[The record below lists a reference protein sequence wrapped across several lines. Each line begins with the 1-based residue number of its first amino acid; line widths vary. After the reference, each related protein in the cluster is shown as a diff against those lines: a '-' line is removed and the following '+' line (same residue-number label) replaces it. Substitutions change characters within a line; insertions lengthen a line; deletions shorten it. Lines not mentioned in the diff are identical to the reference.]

1 MIETE
6 HLKRNSLGGFRLVW
20 QAMGTLSVAADAAY
34 LLTGVVEYALGAT
47 PLALVLGVFAYLFIM
62 NTGYQFSKHVN
73 SAGSYY
79 TFAGKGLGGIAG
91 TFQAWNMAFYGLIG
105 YGSFGFL
112 GLAAFI
118 TLLDPT
124 YKGIIFWLPVA
135 FFAALIS
142 FIFTHRGM
150 KISTDYQIAGG
161 VIEVAVLLIGS
172 ALIIINAGRLNTLA
186 VFGTKYVSGISQL
199 LFAMIYSMI
208 LYFGTTVSITAM
220 GEEAVTPQKT
230 IKKALIGTVILSG
243 ITLIIVSYA
252 FTIGWGPSAMASF
265 AGSNDPG
272 VILFRKLNPVIY
284 ILLILVT
291 VNSFMGYNIS
301 VSNADSRIFYS
312 FARDGILFLPK
323 SIAKIHKKYKTPSNA
338 ALVIFGM
345 SFVIAVIFGVL
356 FGPVQGGL
364 MMLLINAYA
373 AYTEHIVASVSL
385 PFMMKRIGKLKV
397 MEHLIIPIIGILILV
412 IIMAGTLISPEKYPD
427 NLAVYIGISWIPI
440 AGIMT
445 LIEYK
450 IHPDK
455 VRNAAKMSIEE
466 EAMEPK

>member
-1 MIETE
+1 MVEVDQ
-6 HLKRNSLGGFRLVW
+6 LKRNSLGGFRLVW

-47 PLALVLGVFAYLFIM
+47 PLALLLGVFAYLFIM

-118 TLLDPT
+118 TLLDPS
-124 YKGIIFWLPVA
+124 YKGIVFWLPVA

-150 KISTDYQIAGG
+150 KVSTDYQIAGG

-172 ALIIINAGRLNTLA
+172 ALIIIHAGNLNTLA
-186 VFGTKYVSGISQL
+186 VFTTKYVSGASQL

-220 GEEAVTPQKT
+220 GEEAVSPQKT

-265 AGSNDPG
+265 ASSADPG
-272 VILFRKLNPVIY
+272 VILFRRLNPVIY
-284 ILLILVT
+284 ILLVLVT

-312 FARDGILFLPK
+312 FARDGILFLPE
-323 SIAKIHKKYKTPSNA
+323 SIGRIHKKYKTPSNA
-338 ALVIFGM
+338 ALVIFAF
-345 SFVIAVIFGVL
+345 SLVIAIIFGVL
-356 FGPVQGGL
+356 FGPVKGGL

-373 AYTEHIVASVSL
+373 AYVEHIIASISL
-385 PFMMKRIGKLKV
+385 PVMMRRIHKFKV
-397 MEHLIIPIIGILILV
+397 IEHLIIPVIGILILV
-412 IIMAGTLISPEKYPD
+412 IIMAGTILSPGKYPE

-440 AGIMT
+440 AGLLT
-445 LIEYK
+445 FIEYK

-466 EAMEPK
+466 EALEPK

>member
-1 MIETE
+1 MQENPT
-6 HLKRNSLGGFRLVW
+6 LKRNSLGTFRLIW

-34 LLTGVVEYALGAT
+34 LLTGVVEFALGAT
-47 PLALVLGVFAYLFIM
+47 PLAILLGLIAYLFIM

-79 TFAGKGLGGIAG
+79 TFAGKGLGGVAG

-112 GLAAFI
+112 GLASFI
-118 TLLDPT
+118 TLLEPA
-124 YKGIIFWLPVA
+124 YSGILFWLPVA

-161 VIEVAVLLIGS
+161 LIEVAILIVGS
-172 ALIIINAGRLNTLA
+172 ALIIVNAGKLNTLS
-186 VFGTKYVSGISQL
+186 VFTTKYLTNISQL

-220 GEEAVTPQKT
+220 GEEAMTPEKT

-243 ITLIIVSYA
+243 ITLLIVSYA
-252 FTIGWGPSAMASF
+252 FTVGWGPTAMLSF
-265 AGSNDPG
+265 YHSSDPG
-272 VILFRKLNPVIY
+272 VILFKRLNPVIY
-284 ILLILVT
+284 ILFILVT

-323 SIAKIHKKYKTPSNA
+323 SIARIHKKYKTPSTA
-338 ALVIFGM
+338 ALVIFII
-345 SFVIAVIFGVL
+345 SFLVAVLFGVL
-356 FGPVQGGL
+356 YGPLEGGL
-364 MMLLINAYA
+364 LMLLINAYA
-373 AYTEHIVASVSL
+373 AYVEHIIASIAL
-385 PFMMKRIGKLKV
+385 PVMMKKTGNFKV
-397 MEHLIIPIIGILILV
+397 LEHLVIPVIGIVILV
-412 IIMAGTLISPEKYPD
+412 IIMLGTLLSPGKYPD
-427 NLAVYIGISWIPI
+427 NIAVYIGVSWIGI
-440 AGIMT
+440 AGILT
-445 LIEYK
+445 YIEYRL
-450 IHPDK
+450 HPERVK
-455 VRNAAKMSIEE
+455 KAASITVEDDYFE
-466 EAMEPK
+466 TK

>member
-1 MIETE
+1 MVETE

-47 PLALVLGVFAYLFIM
+47 PLALILGVFAYLFIM

-91 TFQAWNMAFYGLIG
+91 TFQAWNMAFYGIIG

-118 TLLDPT
+118 TLLDPA
-124 YKGIIFWLPVA
+124 YKGIVFWLPVA

-161 VIEVAVLLIGS
+161 VIEVGVLLIGS
-172 ALIIINAGRLNTLA
+172 IMIIINAGNLNTLA
-186 VFGTKYVSGISQL
+186 VFGTKYVSGVSQL

-220 GEEAVTPQKT
+220 GEEAVSPEKT

-265 AGSNDPG
+265 AGSADPG

-284 ILLILVT
+284 ILLVLVT

-312 FARDGILFLPK
+312 FAKDGILFLPEA
-323 SIAKIHKKYKTPSNA
+323 IARINKKHKTPSNA
-338 ALVIFGM
+338 ALTIFII
-345 SFVIAVIFGVL
+345 SFIVAVIFGVL

-373 AYTEHIVASVSL
+373 AYTEHIIASISL
-385 PFMMKRIGKLKV
+385 PVMMRRIHKLKIL
-397 MEHLIIPIIGILILV
+397 EHLVIPVIGILILV
-412 IIMAGTLISPEKYPD
+412 IIMAGTVMSPGKYPD
-427 NLAVYIGISWIPI
+427 NIAVYIGISWIPI
-440 AGIMT
+440 AGLLT
-445 LIEYK
+445 FIEYK
-450 IHPDK
+450 IHPEK
-455 VRNAAKMSIEE
+455 VRNAATMSIED
-466 EAMEPK
+466 EAWEAK